1 MQGSKKGT
9 YYWFK
14 FMFPDKYEKD
24 PEFRDYFVRLNRPA
38 LLSAGIIA
46 ISFVIVHVGIYSL
59 IFGRKFTWVGMP
71 EETPIITVADKLL
84 IIFLGVICVV
94 LSRIRLHPQA
104 ARIIFSLLLLSV
116 GLVSY
121 TDDILRGDISRSLAY
136 FVLCLLVGV
145 GTISFRPWQI
155 FILGVIFTLLFNL
168 WPGYLATLLGTEPLI
183 PASEASVLLILTTCV
198 CSVITAI
205 IYRSRYRLFR
215 SRQKEKKLREAVS
228 DYATEL
234 EEICYKLRE
243 TQDQLVQSKKMAALG
258 NLVAGV
264 AHEINTPLGA
274 VNSMYD
280 SLSRSLEKIRGYM
293 DSGIPMDKKECDKI
307 NKALEIVH
315 ESDRVIRTG
324 IDRIADI
331 VSRLRS
337 FSRLDE
343 AEFKTVDIH
352 ECLEDTLV
360 LAYHELKKNIEVVK
374 NYGDVPPI
382 SCFPGQLNQVFLNLL
397 INSKHAIKDQGTI
410 TITTFTQNA
419 KVFILFEDDGEGIN
433 EENLPKVFD
442 PGFTTKGRGVGTGLG
457 LSISYKIIENH
468 RGEIKV
474 ESERG
479 VGTSFTIILPANL
492 EDLIK
497 DEKSQYST

>member
-1 MQGSKKGT
+1 MNQSKKRK

-14 FMFPDKYEKD
+14 FFFPDKYEKD
-24 PEFRDYFVRLNRPA
+24 PEFRDYFRRLNRPA
-38 LLSAGIIA
+38 LLSAGLIT
-46 ISFVIVHVGIYSL
+46 ISFVIIHAFIYSI
-59 IFGRKFTWVGMP
+59 IFGRRFIWISLPGDD
-71 EETPIITVADKLL
+71 TVTSIVDRLF
-84 IIFLGVICVV
+84 IFFLGVIGVV
-94 LSRIRLHPQA
+94 LSRIRLHPQT
-104 ARIIFSLLLLSV
+104 ARLVFSFLFLAVSIIAFS
-116 GLVSY
+116 
-121 TDDILRGDISRSLAY
+121 DDIIRETLKLSPTYLV
-136 FVLCLLVGV
+136 FFLLVAV
-145 GTISFRPWQI
+145 GTMPYRPWQI
-155 FILGVIFTLLFNL
+155 FILGATLIVIFNV
-168 WPGYLATLLGTEPLI
+168 WPSFIASVTGREPQI
-183 PASEASVLLILTTCV
+183 PALEASVLLIMATCV
-198 CSVITAI
+198 CTIITAI

-215 SRQKEKKLREAVS
+215 SRQKETKLREAVS

-243 TQDQLVQSKKMAALG
+243 TQEHLVQSKKMAALG

-280 SLSRSLEKIRGYM
+280 SLSRSLEKIKGHLE
-293 DSGIPMDKKECDKI
+293 SEISKGKKELPKI
-307 NKALEIVH
+307 DEALKIVH
-315 ESDRVIRTG
+315 ESDRVIRMG

-360 LAYHELKKNIEVVK
+360 LAHHELKKTIKVVK

-397 INSKHAIKDQGTI
+397 INSKHAIEDKGTI
-410 TITTFTQNA
+410 TINTFTKND
-419 KVFILFEDDGEGIN
+419 KVFILFKDDGVGID
-433 EENLPKVFD
+433 EEDLPKIFD

-474 ESERG
+474 ESDRG
-479 VGTSFTIILPANL
+479 KGTTFTIILPTNL

-497 DEKSQYST
+497 DENNQDA